1 MRKHTLILICF
12 FILSPLV
19 SLAQEGFSL
28 FTKDF
33 PPEEFA
39 ARRAGIYDA
48 IGTSA
53 VAVLQ
58 GAPGPAGYVRFR
70 QSNEFYY
77 LSGIEIPYSYLLL
90 DGSQRRAT
98 LYLPHR
104 NEGRER
110 AEGKTLTP
118 EEATLVKELSG
129 IDAVYGVDILPE
141 HLARY
146 ARGNVLRTLFTP
158 FSPAEGF
165 AMSRDLAV
173 RSVGDAA
180 ADPFDG
186 RASREGNFIQLLRLR
201 FPQFDIRDLTPTLDN
216 LRLIKSPRE
225 IALIQKATQLSGL
238 ALIECM
244 RSTKP
249 GIMEYELDAVAK
261 YIYYRNGAQGEAYF
275 SLIQSGPNA
284 MVGHYNANKRQMQ
297 DGDFLLMDFAP
308 DYGYYMSDLTRMWP
322 VNGKFSNHQRELYE
336 FYVGCYRSV
345 LRAIR
350 PGATAQTILQ
360 DAVREMD
367 GILSKTTFS
376 KPVYEVAAK
385 RFVGTFRTS
394 SQSPRAMLGHW
405 VGMSTHDVGQDWG
418 PLRAG
423 MVFTIEPAFTI
434 PEEAI
439 NIRCEDL
446 IIITDRGSQILSDFV
461 PLDVAG
467 IEKQMVGKG
476 MLQEYPRAK
485 PIEK

>member
-180 ADPFDG
+180 VDPFDG

-238 ALIECM
+238 ALMECM

-461 PLDVAG
+461 PLDMAG

>member
-1 MRKHTLILICF
+1 MRKHTLILVCC

-39 ARRAGIYDA
+39 ARRAAIYDA

-53 VAVLQ
+53 IAVLQ

-146 ARGNVLRTLFTP
+146 ARGNALRTVFTP
-158 FSPAEGF
+158 FSPAEGS

-238 ALIECM
+238 ALMECM

-308 DYGYYMSDLTRMWP
+308 DYGYYMSDLTRTWP

-336 FYVGCYRSV
+336 FYLGCYRSI
-345 LRAIR
+345 LKAIR
-350 PGATAQTILQ
+350 PGATAQTVLQ

-376 KPVYEVAAK
+376 KPLYEAASR
-385 RFVGTFRTS
+385 RFIGTFRTS

-423 MVFTIEPAFTI
+423 MVFTIEPAFTV

-446 IIITDRGSQILSDFV
+446 IIITDSGSQILSNFV

>member
-1 MRKHTLILICF
+1 MRKHTLILVCC

-19 SLAQEGFSL
+19 LLAQEGFSL

-33 PPEEFA
+33 PPEEFS

-48 IGTSA
+48 IGSSA
-53 VAVLQ
+53 IAVLQ

-77 LSGIEIPYSYLLL
+77 LSGIEIAYSYLLL

-129 IDAVYGVDILPE
+129 IDAVYGVDVLPE

-201 FPQFDIRDLTPTLDN
+201 FPQFEIRDLTPPLDN

-238 ALIECM
+238 ALMECM

-322 VNGKFSNHQRELYE
+322 VNGKFSSHQRELYE
-336 FYVGCYRSV
+336 FYVGCYRSI
-345 LRAIR
+345 LKAIR

-376 KPVYEVAAK
+376 KPLYEAAAK
-385 RFVGTFRTS
+385 RFIGTFRTS

-423 MVFTIEPAFTI
+423 MVFTIEPALTV

-446 IIITDRGSQILSDFV
+446 IIITESGSQILSNFV

-467 IEKQMVGKG
+467 IEKLMVGKG

>member
-1 MRKHTLILICF
+1 MRKHSLFIACF

-19 SLAQEGFSL
+19 SLAQDGFSL

-39 ARRAGIYDA
+39 ARRAAIYDVIGSSA
-48 IGTSA
+48 I
-53 VAVLQ
+53 AVLQ

-110 AEGKTLTP
+110 SEGKTLIP
-118 EEATLVKELSG
+118 EEATLVKQLSG

-173 RSVGDAA
+173 RSIGDAA

-201 FPQFDIRDLTPTLDN
+201 FPQIDIHDLTPALDN

-225 IALIQKATQLSGL
+225 IGLMKKATQLSGL
-238 ALIECM
+238 ALMECM

-261 YIYYRNGAQGEAYF
+261 YVYYRNGAQGEAYF

-284 MVGHYNANKRQMQ
+284 MIGHYNANKRQML

-308 DYGYYMSDLTRMWP
+308 DYGYYMSDLTRTWP
-322 VNGKFSNHQRELYE
+322 VNGKFSKHQRELYE
-336 FYVGCYRSV
+336 FYVGCYRSI
-345 LRAIR
+345 LKAIR

-376 KPVYEVAAK
+376 KPVYETAAK

-423 MVFTIEPAFTI
+423 MVFTIEPAFTV

-446 IIITDRGSQILSDFV
+446 IVITDRGAEIVSDFV

-467 IEKQMVGKG
+467 IEKQMGGNG

-485 PIEK
+485 PMDK

>member
-53 VAVLQ
+53 IAVLQ

-180 ADPFDG
+180 VDPFDG

-423 MVFTIEPAFTI
+423 MVFTIEPAFTV

-461 PLDVAG
+461 PLDMAG

>member
-1 MRKHTLILICF
+1 MRKNTLLLICLLVF
-12 FILSPLV
+12 SPLV
-19 SLAQEGFSL
+19 SLAQEGFAL
-28 FTKDF
+28 FTTDF

-39 ARRAGIYDA
+39 ARRAALYDVIGSSA
-48 IGTSA
+48 I
-53 VAVLQ
+53 AVLQ

-77 LSGIEIPYSYLLL
+77 LSGIEIPHSYLLL
-90 DGSQRRAT
+90 DGSTRRAT

-110 AEGKTLTP
+110 SEGKTLIP
-118 EEATLVKELSG
+118 EEAVTVKQLSG
-129 IDAVYGVDILPE
+129 IDAVYGIDLLPE

-146 ARGNVLRTLFTP
+146 ARGNTLRTLFTP

-201 FPQFDIRDLTPTLDN
+201 FPQFEIRDLTPPLDN

-225 IALIQKATQLSGL
+225 IALMKKATQLSGL
-238 ALIECM
+238 ALMECM

-261 YIYYRNGAQGEAYF
+261 YVYYRNGAQGEAYF

-284 MVGHYNANKRQMQ
+284 MVGHYNANKRKMQ

-308 DYGYYMSDLTRMWP
+308 DYGYYMSDLTRTWP
-322 VNGKFSNHQRELYE
+322 VNGTFSTHQRELYE

-345 LRAIR
+345 LKAIR
-350 PGATAQTILQ
+350 PGATAQAILL

-367 GILSKTTFS
+367 GILSKTAFS
-376 KPVYEVAAK
+376 KPVYEAAAK
-385 RFVGTFRTS
+385 RFVGTFRSS
-394 SQSPRAMLGHW
+394 SQNPRAMLGHW
-405 VGMSTHDVGQDWG
+405 VGMSTHDVGQDYG

-434 PEEAI
+434 PEESI
-439 NIRCEDL
+439 SIRCEDL
-446 IIITDRGSQILSDFV
+446 IVITDRGAEVVSDFV
-461 PLDVAG
+461 PLDMAG
-467 IEKQMVGKG
+467 IEKLMRGNG
-476 MLQEYPRAK
+476 MLQQYPRAHAVDK
-485 PIEK
+485 

>member
-1 MRKHTLILICF
+1 
-12 FILSPLV
+12 
-19 SLAQEGFSL
+19 
-28 FTKDF
+28 
-33 PPEEFA
+33 
-39 ARRAGIYDA
+39 
-48 IGTSA
+48 
-53 VAVLQ
+53 VLQ

-180 ADPFDG
+180 VDPFDG

-238 ALIECM
+238 ALMECM

-423 MVFTIEPAFTI
+423 MVFTIEPAFTV

-461 PLDVAG
+461 PLDMAG

>member
-53 VAVLQ
+53 IAVLQ
-58 GAPGPAGYVRFR
+58 GAPGPASYVRFR

-180 ADPFDG
+180 VDPFDG

-238 ALIECM
+238 ALMECM

-423 MVFTIEPAFTI
+423 MVFTIEPAFTV

-461 PLDVAG
+461 PLDMAG

>member
-1 MRKHTLILICF
+1 MRKHTLILVCF

-53 VAVLQ
+53 IAVLQ

-238 ALIECM
+238 ALMECM

-249 GIMEYELDAVAK
+249 GIIEYELDAVAK
-261 YIYYRNGAQGEAYF
+261 YFYYRNGAQGEAYF

-336 FYVGCYRSV
+336 FYVGCYRSI

-350 PGATAQTILQ
+350 PGATAQIILQ

-376 KPVYEVAAK
+376 KPVYEAAAK

-423 MVFTIEPAFTI
+423 MVFTIEPAFTV

-446 IIITDRGSQILSDFV
+446 IIITDRGAQILSDFV

-467 IEKQMVGKG
+467 IEKQMLGKG

>member
-1 MRKHTLILICF
+1 
-12 FILSPLV
+12 
-19 SLAQEGFSL
+19 
-28 FTKDF
+28 
-33 PPEEFA
+33 
-39 ARRAGIYDA
+39 
-48 IGTSA
+48 
-53 VAVLQ
+53 
-58 GAPGPAGYVRFR
+58 
-70 QSNEFYY
+70 
-77 LSGIEIPYSYLLL
+77 
-90 DGSQRRAT
+90 
-98 LYLPHR
+98 
-104 NEGRER
+104 
-110 AEGKTLTP
+110 
-118 EEATLVKELSG
+118 
-129 IDAVYGVDILPE
+129 
-141 HLARY
+141 
-146 ARGNVLRTLFTP
+146 
-158 FSPAEGF
+158 
-165 AMSRDLAV
+165 
-173 RSVGDAA
+173 
-180 ADPFDG
+180 
-186 RASREGNFIQLLRLR
+186 
-201 FPQFDIRDLTPTLDN
+201 
-216 LRLIKSPRE
+216 
-225 IALIQKATQLSGL
+225 
-238 ALIECM
+238 
-244 RSTKP
+244 
-249 GIMEYELDAVAK
+249 MEYELDAVAK

>member
-1 MRKHTLILICF
+1 MRKHTLLLICLL
-12 FILSPLV
+12 ILSPLV

-33 PPEEFA
+33 PPEEFSV
-39 ARRAGIYDA
+39 RRAAIYDVIGSSA
-48 IGTSA
+48 I
-53 VAVLQ
+53 AVLQ

-77 LSGIEIPYSYLLL
+77 LSGIEVPYSYLLL
-90 DGSQRRAT
+90 DGSQRRTT

-110 AEGKTLTP
+110 SEGKTLTP
-118 EEATLVKELSG
+118 EEATLVKQLSG

-146 ARGNVLRTLFTP
+146 ARGNALRTLFTP

-201 FPQFDIRDLTPTLDN
+201 FPQFEVRDLTPTLDN

-225 IALIQKATQLSGL
+225 IALMKKATQLSGL
-238 ALIECM
+238 ALTECM

-261 YIYYRNGAQGEAYF
+261 YVYYRNGAQGEAYF
-275 SLIQSGPNA
+275 SLVQSGPNA

-297 DGDFLLMDFAP
+297 DGDLLLMDFAP

-322 VNGKFSNHQRELYE
+322 VNGKFSKHQRELYE

-345 LRAIR
+345 LKAIR

-376 KPVYEVAAK
+376 KPVYEAAAK

-394 SQSPRAMLGHW
+394 SQNPRAMLGHW
-405 VGMSTHDVGQDWG
+405 VGMSTHDVGRDWG

-423 MVFTIEPAFTI
+423 MVFTIEPALAV

-446 IIITDRGSQILSDFV
+446 IVITDRGAEIVSDFV
-461 PLDVAG
+461 PLDVPG
-467 IEKQMVGKG
+467 IEKQMEGKG
-476 MLQEYPRAK
+476 MLQDFPRAK
-485 PIEK
+485 IMEK

>member
-53 VAVLQ
+53 IAVLQ

-461 PLDVAG
+461 PLDMAG

>member
-1 MRKHTLILICF
+1 MRKNTLLIACILLF
-12 FILSPLV
+12 SPLV
-19 SLAQEGFSL
+19 SLAQDGFSL

-39 ARRAGIYDA
+39 ARRSALYDVIGSSA
-48 IGTSA
+48 I
-53 VAVLQ
+53 AVLQ
-58 GAPGPAGYVRFR
+58 GAPGPAGYTRFR

-110 AEGKTLTP
+110 SEGKTLTP
-118 EEATLVKELSG
+118 EEATLVKQLSG

-146 ARGNVLRTLFTP
+146 ARGNALRTLFTP

-186 RASREGNFIQLLRLR
+186 RASREGNFIQLLRTR
-201 FPQFDIRDLTPTLDN
+201 FPQFDIRDLTPALDN
-216 LRLIKSPRE
+216 LRLIKSQRE
-225 IALIQKATQLSGL
+225 IALMKKATQLSGL

-261 YIYYRNGAQGEAYF
+261 YLYYRNGAQGEAYF

-284 MVGHYNANKRQMQ
+284 MIGHYNANKRQML

-308 DYGYYMSDLTRMWP
+308 DYGYYMSDLTRTWP
-322 VNGKFSNHQRELYE
+322 VNGKFSKHQRELYE

-345 LRAIR
+345 LKAIR

-367 GILSKTTFS
+367 GILSKATFS
-376 KPVYEVAAK
+376 KPVYEAAAK

-394 SQSPRAMLGHW
+394 SQTPRAMLGHW

-423 MVFTIEPAFTI
+423 MVFTIEPAFTV

-446 IIITDRGSQILSDFV
+446 IVITDRGAEIVSDFV
-461 PLDVAG
+461 PLGVAE
-467 IEKQMVGKG
+467 IEKQMEGRG

-485 PIEK
+485 PMDK

>member
-53 VAVLQ
+53 IAVLQ

-180 ADPFDG
+180 VDPFDG

-238 ALIECM
+238 ALMECM

-423 MVFTIEPAFTI
+423 MVFTIEPAFTV